1 MIIFRGDTREI
12 RVTIKQNDVQIDPE
26 VALTGCKAWIFH
38 LASGDV
44 IGKWSWVTTRVT
56 TTGFGG
62 MTVTA
67 DDKLLFTLTREQ
79 TAAAELGQ
87 VIIQVS
93 FTYTDIN
100 APDGEHRITKKGILG
115 YIRDAKTT

>member
-26 VALTGCKAWIFH
+26 ATLTGCQAWIFH

-44 IGKWSWVTTRVT
+44 IGKWSLAT
-56 TTGFGG
+56 TTGFGA
-62 MTVTA
+62 MTVTT
-67 DDKLLFTLTREQ
+67 DDKLLFTLTRAQ

-115 YIRDAKTT
+115 YIRDAKTA

>member
-26 VALTGCKAWIFH
+26 VAMTGCKAWIFH
-38 LASGDV
+38 LASGEV
-44 IGKWSWVTTRVT
+44 IGKWSLVTA
-56 TTGFGG
+56 TGFGA

-67 DDKLLFTLTREQ
+67 DDKLLFALSTTE

-93 FTYTDIN
+93 FTYADIH
-100 APDGEHRITKKGILG
+100 APDGEHRISKKGILG

>member
-12 RVTIKQNDVQIDPE
+12 RVTIKQNSVQIDPE
-26 VALTGCKAWIFH
+26 ATLTGCQAWIFH

-44 IGKWSWVTTRVT
+44 IGKWSLVTE
-56 TTGFGG
+56 TGFEA
-62 MTVTA
+62 MTVTD
-67 DDKLLFTLTREQ
+67 DDKLLFTLTRAQ

-115 YIRDAKTT
+115 YIRDAKTA

>member
-26 VALTGCKAWIFH
+26 VALTGARVWLFSY
-38 LASGDV
+38 ASGEV
-44 IGKWSWVTTRVT
+44 FAKWSMDVED
-56 TTGFGG
+56 GFGTI
-62 MTVTA
+62 TVTD
-67 DDKLLFTLTREQ
+67 DDKLLFSLTSAQ

-87 VIIQVS
+87 CIIQVS
-93 FTYTDIN
+93 FTYADAH
-100 APDGEHRITKKGILG
+100 APEGEHRISKKGILG

>member
-12 RVTIKQNDVQIDPE
+12 RVTIKQNSVQIDPE

-38 LASGDV
+38 LASGEV
-44 IGKWSWVTTRVT
+44 IGKWSLVTAA
-56 TTGFGG
+56 GFDA

-67 DDKLLFTLTREQ
+67 DDKLLFTLSGED

-93 FTYTDIN
+93 YTYTDIH